1 MIGVGSSS
9 SAPSPPKS
17 KRTPIPPPSGI
28 FLPGENQAYIAKAQA
43 ERMMLNDEQSFESEI
58 ERMVTVPLSKN
69 QWNALASFAY
79 NLGSTSLESSTLSRD
94 VHTV

>member
-1 MIGVGSSS
+1 
-9 SAPSPPKS
+9 
-17 KRTPIPPPSGI
+17 
-28 FLPGENQAYIAKAQA
+28 
-43 ERMMLNDEQSFESEI
+43 MMLNDEQSFESEI